1 MRLAFLFLYY
11 LSLANGCPTECQCSG
26 LDVHCEGKNLA
37 SIPTHIPIAATNLY
51 FSNNFLTSLSKAD
64 FHSLPNIQY
73 LDLSNNS
80 IRHIEETLIDSFP
93 GLKYLDLSWN
103 KIKYVPKLSTAP
115 NALVSL
121 NLIHNEIS
129 KLDDDLI
136 SNSPYLQTFLLQRN
150 RVQSLP
156 HDFFNVRMVP
166 TLKTVKMSGNPWSC
180 DCRLT
185 YMKQFANALFAHF
198 NQNTFV
204 VGKCFFPKEL
214 RNSVFRNLSL
224 EELKCEKPVY
234 GKSDDGMYKMSCPN
248 NEMEAYHYDPIFLEN
263 NKEARHT
270 AHFARDKD
278 GSLLSNGQFTR
289 NYQCA
294 FYRQKQSAI
303 QMQKKINQAISEAMT
318 TSTMEPSTTTTME
331 PMTTTTGEEATTMET
346 TIIEMTE
353 TTEMAEEVLMF
364 VHKQSDVS
372 SRDGETLELI
382 CEATGEPKPT
392 ISWIFKDQTLMESRK
407 HKFAKNGS
415 VLRIFPFL
423 NTDAGQY
430 KCVASSGEESQTH
443 MFTVS
448 LKESEQ
454 PVIVDAPM
462 DTNATIGQ
470 QVTLRCYA
478 KGFPTPDIAWLFEG
492 TRIPR
497 RNTRYT
503 ISDNNV
509 ELTIEKV
516 TRHDSGVFTCQAVN
530 SVGSAVATANLLV
543 GAELT
548 EKVDKLLDDSTI
560 EKIAKEAKEKVEK
573 ALSSTKDQRKMDKI
587 ESPHDL
593 KKLFKF
599 AINLKKVDLGKARE
613 IYEES
618 IRLVQMHI
626 DNGLAFEA
634 KMISPNVSYEAV
646 LPVSYVQTLM
656 EKSGCQTGQ
665 FAESCEDYCFFSKY
679 RSYDG
684 QCNNH
689 EHPWWGVSEM
699 AFIRLIPPRYENGF
713 NTPVGWEK
721 GKLYNGYQVP
731 NARKVSRVLIGTDET
746 TPHSHLSAMTMQW
759 GQFIDHDLTL
769 TAPALTRHSYK
780 EGAFCNRTCENA
792 DPCFNIQLEA
802 DDPKLH
808 TGLYQKHPCMEFE
821 RNGAACGSGE
831 TSPIFQ
837 RVTYRDQLNLL
848 TSYLDASGIYGNS
861 EEQALELR
869 DLYSDHGLL
878 RFDIVSGANKPYM
891 PFEKDSDMDC
901 RRNYSRENPIKC
913 FLAGDI
919 RANEQL
925 GLMSMHTIF
934 LREHNRIASRLLEV
948 NENWDGE
955 TIFQE
960 TRKIIGAILQH
971 ITYNDWLPK
980 ILGKATYD
988 TIIGDYKGYN
998 PDVNPTIANEFATAA
1013 LRFAHTLINTQLFRF
1028 DKDFKET
1035 KEGHLPLHNA
1045 FFAPER
1051 LVSEGGVDPLLRGLF
1066 AAPIK
1071 LPRPDQV
1078 LNKELTEKLFN
1089 RYHEVALDLA
1099 ALNIQRGRDHGLP
1112 SWTEYRKFC
1121 NLTVPK
1127 TWSDMKNIVQN
1138 DTVIS
1143 KLQSLYGVPEN
1154 IDLWVGGVTEKR
1166 TADALMGPTLACIIA
1181 DQFKRLRDGDRF
1193 WYENEEMFSK
1203 TQLRQIKKVTL
1214 SKIIC
1219 TNGDDIDRIQRDI
1232 FVYHGNSTQFYETCE
1247 SLPEINLN
1255 MWTTCCD
1262 AMCSSSS
1269 SLARNAIGG
1278 DEKAKRRKRRH
1289 HSKKSCHDDGKKRKS
1304 GDRWDHANDMCVECM
1319 CDDGEVWCKAK
1330 DFCKSKSFKKA
1341 FFKSQ

>member
-1 MRLAFLFLYY
+1 MRLAFLFL
-11 LSLANGCPTECQCSG
+11 LSTPFASACPKECKCSG
-26 LDVHCEGKNLA
+26 LDVHCEGKELTE
-37 SIPTHIPIAATNLY
+37 IPGNIPIAATNLY
-51 FSNNFLTSLSKAD
+51 FANNELTSLSKTD
-64 FHSLPNIQY
+64 FHDLPNLQY
-73 LDLSNNS
+73 LDVQNNS
-80 IRHIEETLIDSFP
+80 IRNVEENLLDSIP
-93 GLKYLDLSWN
+93 GLKYLDISKN
-103 KIKYVPKLSTAP
+103 KIRWIPKLSTAP
-115 NALVSL
+115 NALVNL
-121 NLIHNEIS
+121 NLGMNEIS
-129 KLDDDLI
+129 KVDSDLI
-136 SNSPYLQTFLLQRN
+136 SNSPYLQTFLLHRN

-156 HDFFNVRMVP
+156 HDFFNNRMVP
-166 TLKTVKMSGNPWSC
+166 TLKTVKMAGNPWSC

-185 YMKQFANALFAHF
+185 HLKQFANALFAHS
-198 NQNTFV
+198 NQNMFV
-204 VGKCFFPKEL
+204 LGKCYFPKDL
-214 RNSVFRNLSL
+214 RNQVFRNLSIDD
-224 EELKCEKPVY
+224 LKCEKPEIT
-234 GKSDDGMYKMSCPN
+234 KTENGMYKMSCPN

-263 NKEARHT
+263 NKNARHT
-270 AHFARDKD
+270 AHFSRDKD

-294 FYRQKQSAI
+294 FYRQKQSMST
-303 QMQKKINQAISEAMT
+303 MQKKMST
-318 TSTMEPSTTTTME
+318 VSTSSPTTTTS
-331 PMTTTTGEEATTMET
+331 PSTSTTEIPTTMMHEDPEVESALIFVQKQMDT
-346 TIIEMTE
+346 T
-353 TTEMAEEVLMF
+353 
-364 VHKQSDVS
+364 
-372 SRDGETLELI
+372 SRDGETLTVS
-382 CEATGEPKPT
+382 CEATGTPNPT
-392 ISWIFKDQTLMESRK
+392 ITWMFGEQNIMESRK
-407 HKFAKNGS
+407 YKLSKMGT
-415 VLRIFPFL
+415 VLKIFPFL
-423 NTDAGQY
+423 NTDVGQY
-430 KCVASSGEESQTH
+430 ECIASNDKGSETH
-443 MFTVS
+443 MFSVT
-448 LKESEQ
+448 LTESE
-454 PVIVDAPM
+454 PPIIVDPPM
-462 DTNATIGQ
+462 SANATIGQ
-470 QVTLRCYA
+470 QVTLRCFA
-478 KGFPTPDIAWLFEG
+478 KGLPAPDVIWLFEG

-530 SVGSAVATANLLV
+530 SVGSAVATATLLV

-560 EKIAKEAKEKVEK
+560 DKIAKEAKKKVEN
-573 ALSSTKDQRKMDKI
+573 ALSSTKDQRRVDKI

-593 KKLFKF
+593 RKLFKF
-599 AINLKKVDLGKARE
+599 ALPLKRVDLGKARE

-626 DNGLAFEA
+626 DNGLAFDA
-634 KMISPNVSYEAV
+634 SMISPNVSYEAV

-684 QCNNH
+684 QCNNY

-699 AFIRLIPPRYENGF
+699 AFMRLLPPRYENGF
-713 NTPVGWEK
+713 NTPVGWNK
-721 GKLYNGYQVP
+721 GKLYNGFEVP
-731 NARKVSRVLIGTDET
+731 NARKVSRVLIGSDEI
-746 TPHSHLSAMTMQW
+746 TPHN
-759 GQFIDHDLTL
+759 HDMTL
-769 TAPALTRHSYK
+769 TAPALTRHSYR

-837 RVTYRDQLNLL
+837 RVTYRDQLNVL
-848 TSYLDASGIYGNS
+848 TSYLDGSAIYGNS

-878 RFDIVSGANKPYM
+878 RFDIVSAANKPYM

-913 FLAGDI
+913 FLAGDV

-934 LREHNRIASRLLEV
+934 MREHNRIASKLLEV

-960 TRKIIGAILQH
+960 TRKIIGAMLQH

-980 ILGKATYD
+980 ILGRATYD
-988 TIIGDYKGYN
+988 AIIGDYKGYN

-1013 LRFAHTLINTQLFRF
+1013 LRFAHTLINPHLFRF
-1028 DKDFKET
+1028 DKDFKEI

-1071 LPRPDQV
+1071 LPKPDQI

-1089 RYHEVALDLA
+1089 RYHQVALDLA

-1112 SWTEYRKFC
+1112 AWTEYRKFC

-1127 TWSDMKNIVQN
+1127 TWTDMKNIVQN
-1138 DTVIS
+1138 DTVIA
-1143 KLQSLYGVPEN
+1143 KLKSLYGVPEN

-1166 TADALMGPTLACIIA
+1166 TAEALMGPTFACIIA

-1193 WYENEEMFSK
+1193 WYENEEVFSK
-1203 TQLRQIKKVTL
+1203 SQLRQIKKVTL

-1219 TNGDDIDRIQRDI
+1219 TNGDDIDRIQKDA
-1232 FVYHGNSTQFYETCE
+1232 FVYHGNNTQFYEKCE
-1247 SLPEINLN
+1247 LLPEINLN

-1278 DEKAKRRKRRH
+1278 DEKKVKKMRKRRH
-1289 HSKKSCHDDGKKRKS
+1289 QPKKGCLDEGKRRRS
-1304 GDRWDHANDMCVECM
+1304 GETWVHANDRLVECL
-1319 CDDGEVWCKAK
+1319 CNDGEVWCKT
-1330 DFCKSKSFKKA
+1330 KKNI
-1341 FFKSQ
+1341 

>member
-1 MRLAFLFLYY
+1 MRLAFLFLVLLP
-11 LSLANGCPTECQCSG
+11 LSSACPAECKCSG
-26 LDVHCEGKNLA
+26 LDVHCDGKNLA
-37 SIPTHIPIAATNLY
+37 TIPAHIPIATTNLY
-51 FSNNFLTSLSKAD
+51 FAANVLSTLTKSD
-64 FHSLPNIQY
+64 FHNLPNLQY
-73 LDLSNNS
+73 LDVSNNS
-80 IRHIEETLIDSFP
+80 IRIIDETLIDSFP
-93 GLKYLDLSWN
+93 GLKYLDLSFN
-103 KIKYVPKLSTAP
+103 KIKTVPKLSTAP

-121 NLIHNEIS
+121 NLAHNEIS
-129 KLDDDLI
+129 KVDDDLV

-150 RVQSLP
+150 RVQSLS

-166 TLKTVKMSGNPWSC
+166 TLKTVKMAGNPWSC
-180 DCRLT
+180 DCR
-185 YMKQFANALFAHF
+185 NI
-198 NQNTFV
+198 FV

-214 RNSVFRNLSL
+214 RNNVFRNLSI
-224 EELKCEKPVY
+224 ENLKCGKPEF
-234 GKSDDGMYKMSCPN
+234 SRNDDGMYKMSCPN
-248 NEMEAYHYDPIFLEN
+248 SEMEPYHYDPIFLEN

-294 FYRQKQSAI
+294 FHRQKQSAH
-303 QMQKKINQAISEAMT
+303 MMKKTTLSQETTTTTTTTEEPMT
-318 TSTMEPSTTTTME
+318 TSTMEEIMSSTT
-331 PMTTTTGEEATTMET
+331 P
-346 TIIEMTE
+346 EMLD
-353 TTEMAEEVLMF
+353 TTEMPEMQSGSMF
-364 VHKQSDVS
+364 VHKQPDTS
-372 SRDGETLELI
+372 SRDGETLELM
-382 CEATGEPKPT
+382 CEVGGDPIPT
-392 ISWIFKDQTLMESRK
+392 VTWMFGDQKLMESRK
-407 HKFAKNGS
+407 HKFTKNGS
-415 VLRIFPFL
+415 VLKIFPFL
-423 NTDAGQY
+423 NTDVGRY
-430 KCVASSGEESQTH
+430 KCIASNDDESETH
-443 MFTVS
+443 VFTVS

-470 QVTLRCYA
+470 QVTLRCNS
-478 KGFPTPDIAWLFEG
+478 KGFPTPDVVWLFEG

-548 EKVDKLLDDSTI
+548 EKVDKLLDDMTI
-560 EKIAKEAKEKVEK
+560 EKIAKQAKLKVEN
-573 ALSSTKDQRKMDKI
+573 ALASTKDQRKMDKI
-587 ESPHDL
+587 ESPNDL
-593 KKLFKF
+593 RKLFKF
-599 AINLKKVDLGKARE
+599 AINLKKMDLGKARE

-634 KMISPNVSYEAV
+634 NMISPNVSYEAV

-665 FAESCEDYCFFSKY
+665 FAESCDDYCFFSKY

-684 QCNNH
+684 QCNNQ

-699 AFIRLIPPRYENGF
+699 AFMRLLPPRYENGF

-913 FLAGDI
+913 FLAGDV

-934 LREHNRIASRLLEV
+934 LREHNRIASKLLEV

-988 TIIGDYKGYN
+988 TIIGPYMGYN

-1013 LRFAHTLINTQLFRF
+1013 LRFAHTLINTHLFRF
-1028 DKDFKET
+1028 DKNFKET

-1051 LVSEGGVDPLLRGLF
+1051 MVSEGGVDPLLRGLF

-1127 TWSDMKNIVQN
+1127 TWTDMKNIVQN

-1193 WYENEEMFSK
+1193 WYESEEMFSK

-1219 TNGDDIDRIQRDI
+1219 TNGDDIDRIQRDV

-1247 SLPEINLN
+1247 SLPDINLN

-1269 SLARNAIGG
+1269 TLARNAIGG

-1289 HSKKSCHDDGKKRKS
+1289 HPKKSCHDEGKRRKS
-1304 GDRWDHANDMCVECM
+1304 GERWNHANDMCVECM
-1319 CDDGEVWCKAK
+1319 CEDGEVWCKTK
-1330 DFCKSKSFKKA
+1330 DFCKSRS
-1341 FFKSQ
+1341 